1 MGTAANRGCRS
12 LVIVLGDQLSFDT
25 GAFDGFDPRLDR
37 TLMAEVEEESEHVPS
52 HKARIALFLA
62 AMRHFASEV
71 LSRGWPLDYLRLEQ
85 HPFRSLSEAM
95 DEAIVRLQPER
106 IVLVEPGDW
115 RVREGLLRTAR
126 SRSVRVDL
134 RSDRTFAA
142 TVEEFQAWARG
153 RRRLVQEH
161 WYRHLRLKS
170 DVLMEGASP
179 VGGQWNFDAQ
189 NRESF
194 GSKGPGL
201 VPRPVRFLPDAT
213 TREVLNLV
221 QRRFASHPGELSEFD
236 WPVDRRQALEA
247 LNDFVQNRLPSF
259 GRYQDAMWE
268 GEPFLFHSRLSAA
281 LNLKLLHPMEV
292 VRAAE
297 REFRE
302 GRVSLPAAE
311 GFIRQI
317 LGWREYV
324 RGLYH
329 LWMPEWLGWNALDAR
344 LPLPEFYWTAETEMR
359 CLREAIAQTLRLG
372 YAHHIQRLMVTGLF
386 AMLLGVRPVE
396 VHRWYLAIYVDAVE
410 WVELPNTLGMS
421 QYADGGR
428 MATKPYAASGR
439 YIQRM
444 SNHCSKCRF
453 RPDRATGEEACP
465 FTTLYWDF
473 LARNEHRLANNLR
486 MRPALLNLRRLS
498 ASDRVEI
505 RRKAEQIGQCPP

>member
-1 MGTAANRGCRS
+1 MGTIEADRCRN
-12 LVIVLGDQLSFDT
+12 LVLVLGDQLSLGSGVF
-25 GAFDGFDPRLDR
+25 AGFDPSSDR
-37 TLMAEVEEESEHVPS
+37 VWMAEVDEESSHVPS
-52 HKARIALFLA
+52 HKARIALFLT
-62 AMRHFASEV
+62 AMRHFAEEV
-71 LSRGWPLDYLRLEQ
+71 RSRGWPLEYLRLGD
-85 HPFRSLSEAM
+85 HPFPNL
-95 DEAIVRLQPER
+95 DEALGDAIRRLRPER
-106 IVLVEPGDW
+106 LILAEPGDW
-115 RVREGLLRTAR
+115 RVRESLLSVAR
-126 SRSVRVDL
+126 EHGAPIEVRPDRS
-134 RSDRTFAA
+134 FIA
-142 TVEEFQAWARG
+142 TTEEFEGWAGG
-153 RRRLVQEH
+153 RRVLVQDH
-161 WYRHLRLKS
+161 WYRHLRRRTS
-170 DVLMEGASP
+170 VLMDGANP
-179 VGGQWNFDAQ
+179 VGGRWNFDAE
-189 NRESF
+189 NRASF
-194 GSKGPGL
+194 GPKGPGL
-201 VPRPVRFLPDAT
+201 VPKPLGFAPDAI
-213 TREVLNLV
+213 TRDVPELV
-221 QRRFASHPGELSEFD
+221 ARRFHAHPGRLDAFA
-236 WPVDRRQALEA
+236 WPVTRAQALQALE
-247 LNDFVQNRLPSF
+247 DFVRNRLPWF
-259 GRYQDAMWE
+259 GRFEDAVWE
-268 GEPFLFHSRLSAA
+268 GEPYLYHSRLSAA
-281 LNLKLLHPMEV
+281 LNLKLLHPMEAI
-292 VRAAE
+292 RATEEAY
-297 REFRE
+297 RQ
-302 GRVSLPAAE
+302 GHAPLPAAE

-359 CLREAIAQTLRLG
+359 CLRETIAQTLRLG

-473 LARNEHRLANNLR
+473 LARNEHRLANNPR